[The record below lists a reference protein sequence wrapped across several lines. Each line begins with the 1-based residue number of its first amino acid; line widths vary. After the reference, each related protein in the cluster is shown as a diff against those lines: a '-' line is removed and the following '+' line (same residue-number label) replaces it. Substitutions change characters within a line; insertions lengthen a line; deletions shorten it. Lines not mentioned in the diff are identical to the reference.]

1 MQQPPAMVRGVI
13 RVGLINNYLQGRE
26 VLIPTGE
33 YPAHH
38 LWGADHLPL
47 DSFRVTIIPPSG
59 SARINRICRWISR
72 VTRFRFGDLD
82 QELEIW
88 KRRREID
95 IAYVASGNLFWLLL
109 FRALGLFRP
118 RIVRWVYIPRK
129 RFPWWTLREL
139 NLPLFNRGTDLLLCL
154 THRAAEAYQ
163 NEMPWLKVAQ
173 LDWGADIEQFRPGL
187 RDAGFFFACGKTNRD
202 YVPVL
207 HAAQFIQAPIHL
219 VVHSAYLQG
228 QVLAPN
234 VHVGH
239 GSPDGMTDRG
249 ISYPDLIS
257 QYFHHALA
265 LLIPLKS
272 IPDDTAGMTNLLEAM
287 ACGLPVIM
295 TRSDA
300 IDLDIEVE
308 GFGIYVDSGDPA
320 GWERACNWMLSH
332 TDQVRAMG
340 DRARQLSE
348 SWYNTHRLGH
358 QLAGFFLELLKTR
371 SM

>member
-1 MQQPPAMVRGVI
+1 MVRGVI

-358 QLAGFFLELLKTR
+358 QLAGVFLELLKTR